1 MKKNM
6 VANGLVFL
14 FSFVLLIMGM
24 DVWYGS
30 WVEGSYLA
38 RVLYICAIVCTMSG
52 VVDML
57 LYKNVLLD
65 PSSDKKFKK
74 QFKVRTLIYMAYL
87 ALVSVVAIV
96 LDPAR
101 DVLLYFGVIALI
113 AVVGFIWT
121 IRTDWTIE

>member
-6 VANGLVFL
+6 VANGLISL
-14 FSFVLLIMGM
+14 IAFVVLILGI
-24 DVWYGS
+24 DVWYGL
-30 WVEGSYLA
+30 WAEGSRLA
-38 RVLYICAIVCTMSG
+38 RVLYVCALVCTMSG